1 VFLRL
6 LEKDRI
12 QQSSVVVVEFDNHEI
27 LVKIR
32 LPRAESCF
40 SAKKLKP
47 QASISLWCP
56 RSTQRAKR
64 RDSPP
69 LASRGR
75 REAMLWHDNW
85 RRALP
90 RGTRSGVKR
99 NLESTIG
106 LQL

>member
-12 QQSSVVVVEFDNHEI
+12 QQSSVVVVEFNNHEI
-27 LVKIR
+27 LAKIG
-32 LPRAESCF
+32 P
-40 SAKKLKP
+40 
-47 QASISLWCP
+47 
-56 RSTQRAKR
+56 RAKR
-64 RDSPP
+64 RDSPL

-75 REAMLWHDNW
+75 REAMSWHDNW

-90 RGTRSGVKR
+90 RGIRSGVKR

>member
-12 QQSSVVVVEFDNHEI
+12 QQSSVIVVEFNNHEI
-27 LVKIR
+27 LAKIG
-32 LPRAESCF
+32 L
-40 SAKKLKP
+40 
-47 QASISLWCP
+47 
-56 RSTQRAKR
+56 RAKR
-64 RDSPP
+64 R
-69 LASRGR
+69 
-75 REAMLWHDNW
+75 EAISWHDNW

>member
-6 LEKDRI
+6 FEKDHI

-27 LVKIR
+27 HVKNG

-40 SAKKLKP
+40 SAKKTKP
-47 QASISLWCP
+47 QASFHFGARVS
-56 RSTQRAKR
+56 RQRAKR

-69 LASRGR
+69 LASRSR
-75 REAMLWHDNW
+75 REDMSWHDNW
-85 RRALP
+85 RRALLH
-90 RGTRSGVKR
+90 GTRSGVKR
-99 NLESTIG
+99 NLELTIG